1 MTILLA
7 DLLGGLRED
16 HRNMGIMLDLLERD
30 LAHIRDSEKP
40 NYELIHDI
48 MRYMTVYSDAVHH
61 PKEDLLYGAMK
72 AEDPAL
78 ANGLEKVEPEHRE
91 IAILGETLRN
101 DVEAIASGAAVTRF
115 RLVADMSDYI
125 ERLREHMSWEEEDL
139 FQRADD
145 ISGYFEEAVHSLAN
159 CRHVIDIR
167 NFKIIDDIN
176 LFFGSRPT
184 FEELLDDL
192 AKDAPSLDRAILVC
206 HAPPAKTA
214 LGVIGDGTDVGSV
227 ALGKWIQKH
236 QPLLTLHGHIHESP
250 KVTGEHTAKV
260 GRTTAHQPGQGAGEM
275 LAYSIV
281 TINEDEVGIEH
292 IQKYPYNT

>member
-30 LAHIRDSEKP
+30 LARIRDSEKP

-72 AEDPAL
+72 TEDPSL
-78 ANGLEKVEPEHRE
+78 AAGLEKVEPEHRE
-91 IAILGETLRN
+91 LAILGEMLRN

-139 FQRADD
+139 FQRAD
-145 ISGYFEEAVHSLAN
+145 SLAAAESEMF
-159 CRHVIDIR
+159 IR
-167 NFKIIDDIN
+167 ISHLDELDPVFGPERKHSFANLLQNIKDFSDD
-176 LFFGSRPT
+176 
-184 FEELLDDL
+184 
-192 AKDAPSLDRAILVC
+192 
-206 HAPPAKTA
+206 
-214 LGVIGDGTDVGSV
+214 
-227 ALGKWIQKH
+227 
-236 QPLLTLHGHIHESP
+236 
-250 KVTGEHTAKV
+250 
-260 GRTTAHQPGQGAGEM
+260 
-275 LAYSIV
+275 
-281 TINEDEVGIEH
+281 
-292 IQKYPYNT
+292 

>member
-30 LAHIRDSEKP
+30 LARIRDSEKP

-72 AEDPAL
+72 AEDPSL
-78 ANGLEKVEPEHRE
+78 AVGLEKVEPEHRE
-91 IAILGETLRN
+91 LAILGEMLRN

-139 FQRADD
+139 FQRADSLVAAESEMFVK
-145 ISGYFEEAVHSLAN
+145 ISHLDELDPVFGPEREHSFAN
-159 CRHVIDIR
+159 LLQNIKD
-167 NFKIIDDIN
+167 FSDD
-176 LFFGSRPT
+176 
-184 FEELLDDL
+184 
-192 AKDAPSLDRAILVC
+192 
-206 HAPPAKTA
+206 
-214 LGVIGDGTDVGSV
+214 
-227 ALGKWIQKH
+227 
-236 QPLLTLHGHIHESP
+236 
-250 KVTGEHTAKV
+250 
-260 GRTTAHQPGQGAGEM
+260 
-275 LAYSIV
+275 
-281 TINEDEVGIEH
+281 
-292 IQKYPYNT
+292 